1 MANQLFTKEEVGEI
15 KSKFDNEVLLNRCG
29 VLDEM
34 MPLIVEKRKKQVS
47 VERIAEWMNEHGI
60 KITARALYYRL
71 KKWRQNEN
79 VARTVI
85 KRELAASSSTSPT
98 AAKLADNGFIKKF
111 NDL

>member
-1 MANQLFTKEEVGEI
+1 MTSQLFTKEEVGEI
-15 KSKFDNEVLLNRCG
+15 KTKFDKEVLLNRCG
-29 VLDEM
+29 VIDEM

-71 KKWRQNEN
+71 KKWRQNDG
-79 VARTVI
+79 ATRTAI
-85 KRELAASSSTSPT
+85 KREIAATPPT
-98 AAKLADNGFIKKF
+98 TKLTDNGFIKKF